1 LGIAMGEP
9 YFVVEIDADNHRV
22 VIGQHHQLARTQ
34 LTAEDCHWLIQPDD
48 LPKEGLSVQIRY
60 NSEPQ
65 PAAVQLLSDRQIAV
79 DFSLPAFGVAPGQL
93 AVIYHGPRV
102 LGGGW
107 IRSTSHSCSTTSELP
122 PQA

>member
-1 LGIAMGEP
+1 
-9 YFVVEIDADNHRV
+9 VVEIDADNHRV

-34 LTAEDCHWLIQPDD
+34 LIAEDCHWLIRLEDF
-48 LPKEGLSVQIRY
+48 PKDGLSVQIRY

-65 PAAVQLLSDRQIAV
+65 AATVQLLSESQIAV
-79 DFSLPAFGVAPGQL
+79 DFVLPAFGVAPGQL

-107 IRSTSHSCSTTSELP
+107 IRSTKHSGSPTSAP
-122 PQA
+122 PTSSSGLSVR